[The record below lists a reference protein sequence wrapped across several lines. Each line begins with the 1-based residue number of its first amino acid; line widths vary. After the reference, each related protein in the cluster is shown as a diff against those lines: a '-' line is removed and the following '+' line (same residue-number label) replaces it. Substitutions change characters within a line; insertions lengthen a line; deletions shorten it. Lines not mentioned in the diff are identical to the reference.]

1 MGLTIT
7 IANAVID
14 QLVGIKRF
22 DWLQAS
28 GVDKNFTTTGLNLT
42 AMANYLNDYYGAPLI
57 HITAQQYATI
67 SKLDQ

>member
-28 GVDKNFTTTGLNLT
+28 GVDKNFTTTGLT
-42 AMANYLNDYYGAPLI
+42 SPPWP
-57 HITAQQYATI
+57 TT
-67 SKLDQ
+67 